1 MALRSSC
8 VLDDCEYYT
17 SSMRAFLAYELCAKT
32 FTVVGQTGDRD
43 AACGLG
49 SPYTLLYRA
58 CVV

>member
-1 MALRSSC
+1 M
-8 VLDDCEYYT
+8 LDDCEYYT